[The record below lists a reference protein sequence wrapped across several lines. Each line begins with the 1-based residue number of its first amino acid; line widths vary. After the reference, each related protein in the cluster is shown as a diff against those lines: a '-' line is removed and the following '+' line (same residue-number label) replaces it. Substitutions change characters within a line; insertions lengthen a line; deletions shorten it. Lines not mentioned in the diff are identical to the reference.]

1 METGQAQQFQQ
12 QPRSSQ
18 RYFQLVCPFVITC
31 TNQLMYLSFGIYVKS
46 LEAEY
51 NK

>member
-12 QPRSSQ
+12 QPRFSQ
-18 RYFQLVCPFVITC
+18 RYFQLVCPLVITC
-31 TNQLMYLSFGIYVKS
+31 MNQLMYLSFVIYVKP